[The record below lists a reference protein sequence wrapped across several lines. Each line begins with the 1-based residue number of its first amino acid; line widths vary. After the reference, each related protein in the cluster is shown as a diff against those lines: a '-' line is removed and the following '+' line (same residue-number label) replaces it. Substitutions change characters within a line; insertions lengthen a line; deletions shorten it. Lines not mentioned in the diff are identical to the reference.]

1 MLKKKLGIE
10 AIERGWS
17 WKYKI
22 ANYFKT
28 TSSLT
33 IPDSCERIGG
43 SAFYE
48 CDRLKEVV
56 ISEGVKSIRGCAFC
70 YCRKLKK
77 VVIPDSVENIFDYAF
92 AGCEKATVILEKPER
107 EFNVIGQDA
116 FKGCKDVKEKVRT

>member
-10 AIERGWS
+10 AIERDWS

-22 ANYFKT
+22 VSYFKI
-28 TSSLT
+28 SSTLT

-56 ISEGVKSIRGCAFC
+56 ISEGVKSIGCRAFIN
-70 YCRKLKK
+70 CRKLKK

-92 AGCEKATVILEKPER
+92 LGCKDATIIILKIKNQFKR
-107 EFNVIGQDA
+107 IGGTA
-116 FKGCKDVKEKVRT
+116 FEGCKDVKEKTRT